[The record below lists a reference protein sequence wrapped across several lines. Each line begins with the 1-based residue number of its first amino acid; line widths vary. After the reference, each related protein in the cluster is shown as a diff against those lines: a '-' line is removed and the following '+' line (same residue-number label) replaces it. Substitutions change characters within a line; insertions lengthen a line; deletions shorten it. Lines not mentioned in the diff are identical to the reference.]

1 MSRENTRLA
10 RLVKHR
16 EHFKCE
22 MCGKTKLAKM
32 YEYRNISFVRGF
44 TPHHYKQLCGDC
56 IYKKVYGS
64 RDYKIKKKEGTLDK

>member
-32 YEYRNISFVRGF
+32 YEYRSISFVRDYIP
-44 TPHHYKQLCGDC
+44 PHLKKMCGDC
-56 IYKKVYGS
+56 IYRECYGTKFYKK
-64 RDYKIKKKEGTLDK
+64 KKKEGTLDK